1 MTFLLD
7 FAQRWLGGLS
17 GVTLTFF
24 GFLLCSVAVGA
35 FWHHRIHA
43 AELAAWLC
51 AGLVVVFYPFFSN
64 ILEQVFQLRVEIPIS
79 VLLGITLAAI
89 ILVQLKNK
97 RGRAGGDSTA
107 VPSAVGSIFSHE
119 PPRNIRGTYVGAPI
133 VIALAVLAV
142 VVTGLSAPQVMV
154 GDEVTHY
161 YMLTHQAED
170 LTKPNFFA
178 EIPMA
183 TGENETRR
191 YPHTF
196 IWHYVGALVYYF
208 TGGSFAAIQI
218 YQAFFFLQLLTVA
231 YLLARDRQGVESRSA
246 LAYILVLASLP
257 LCLIFSVTFYQ
268 DIPVTAQVLTAF
280 FLLRRGRWL
289 ASSLFM
295 SLAIGLKVTA
305 VLFYPAF
312 FLMVLYWQI
321 KKTGW
326 MKGVVTCLC
335 SLMIVL
341 GCTWA
346 IGRAIVNYGNSEFYP
361 QAQMERLLE
370 KTKEVFVTHFPVVS
384 KKIKF
389 TDLNTNLSARPKAPA
404 EAREVKPAV
413 IANHPGDLRVK
424 ENFLVYGGIIMWLI
438 VLYGLMGKMFYRLS
452 PNCLITYRER
462 GYWLYLVGGSYTL
475 LAAWYIRTAP
485 DARFFLPGLP
495 FLLLPLVEKAV
506 CLPKPKVFISILAAL
521 AFLQGSYV
529 LQKTYRLRALT
540 PEIQEGIRYLQE
552 HPPAGHIFMYPEG
565 NYRFFP
571 AQHEWYLGYR
581 LRAFWKADND
591 ERLRLLKKFNISLLV
606 IKKYLIAP
614 VDEEITNLGVYP
626 NEFVRDINVD
636 PRFKKVFENNQL
648 MIFLVPFSSDLSR

>member
-17 GVTLTFF
+17 GVTLTFL

-43 AELAAWLC
+43 AELVAWLC
-51 AGLVVVFYPFFSN
+51 AGLVVVLYPFFSN
-64 ILEQVFQLRVEIPIS
+64 ILEQVFQLRVELPIS

-89 ILVQLKNK
+89 ILVQLRNK

-107 VPSAVGSIFSHE
+107 APSAVGSIFSHE
-119 PPRNIRGTYVGAPI
+119 PPRDIRGTYIGAPI
-133 VIALAVLAV
+133 VIVLAVLAV

-208 TGGSFAAIQI
+208 TSGSFTAIQI

-231 YLLARDRQGVESRSA
+231 YFLARDRQGVESRSA

-268 DIPVTAQVLTAF
+268 DVPVTAQVLTAF

-305 VLFYPAF
+305 VLFYPSF

-326 MKGVVTCLC
+326 MKGVVACLC

-341 GCTWA
+341 GM
-346 IGRAIVNYGNSEFYP
+346 YLGNRPGHCQLWEFGVLSSGTDGTVARKDEGSFCDPLSCRQQEDKIYRFEYEPFRSSEG
-361 QAQMERLLE
+361 
-370 KTKEVFVTHFPVVS
+370 S
-384 KKIKF
+384 
-389 TDLNTNLSARPKAPA
+389 
-404 EAREVKPAV
+404 
-413 IANHPGDLRVK
+413 
-424 ENFLVYGGIIMWLI
+424 
-438 VLYGLMGKMFYRLS
+438 
-452 PNCLITYRER
+452 CR
-462 GYWLYLVGGSYTL
+462 G
-475 LAAWYIRTAP
+475 
-485 DARFFLPGLP
+485 
-495 FLLLPLVEKAV
+495 
-506 CLPKPKVFISILAAL
+506 
-521 AFLQGSYV
+521 QGS
-529 LQKTYRLRALT
+529 QTGRHCQ
-540 PEIQEGIRYLQE
+540 P
-552 HPPAGHIFMYPEG
+552 
-565 NYRFFP
+565 
-571 AQHEWYLGYR
+571 
-581 LRAFWKADND
+581 
-591 ERLRLLKKFNISLLV
+591 
-606 IKKYLIAP
+606 
-614 VDEEITNLGVYP
+614 
-626 NEFVRDINVD
+626 
-636 PRFKKVFENNQL
+636 
-648 MIFLVPFSSDLSR
+648 SR